1 MAFIGEK
8 LRLGRVACGL
18 SLEDLAKPVKVTR
31 QYIHQL
37 ETGARTPALD
47 VLPALAETLGVSNA
61 FFELPLKSNVRAEEC
76 HFRKQVT
83 TPRSVTSQ
91 VLARGALL
99 DELATE
105 LDSTLKLPK
114 VNFPSIAVTTE
125 EDIEKAAQKCRELWG
140 LGDSGPITSMT
151 RVVENAGAIV
161 TQFDGVS
168 EKVDALS
175 MDRRRPII
183 VRSTTKESLSRQ
195 RFDLAHECGHLVMH
209 QGIATGDQLTE
220 AQANRF
226 ASALLLPRAS
236 FIKEFPRRK
245 SLDWRAI
252 FELKLRWKV
261 AARAIVRR
269 AYDLGIIGATQYRT
283 ANIHLVKTGQAK
295 QEKYDDELTLERPE
309 LLSAA
314 FNALEKRRVGSAYSL
329 IAGLGLGGG
338 MFSLITGM
346 PLPSIPQLPDNVVPL
361 FRGSSL

>member
-1 MAFIGEK
+1 MTFIGDK
-8 LRLGRVACGL
+8 LRLGRVARGL

-31 QYIHQL
+31 QHIHQL
-37 ETGARTPALD
+37 ETGVRTPAID
-47 VLPALAETLGVSNA
+47 VQAALAETLGVSKL
-61 FFELPLKSNVRAEEC
+61 FFEVPLKSTVTAEEC

-99 DELATE
+99 DDLASE

-114 VNFPSIAVTTE
+114 VNFPAITVNTE
-125 EDIEKAAQKCRELWG
+125 DDIEKAAQKCREQWG

-183 VRSTTKESLSRQ
+183 VRNTVKESLSRQ

-209 QGIATGDQLTE
+209 QGVATGDQITE
-220 AQANRF
+220 GQANRF

-236 FIKEFPRRK
+236 FIKEFPRGK
-245 SLDWRAI
+245 SLDWKVI

-261 AARAIVRR
+261 AARAIIRR
-269 AYDLGIIGATQYRT
+269 AYDLGIIGPTQYRT

-295 QEKYDDELTLERPE
+295 QEKYDDELPLERPE
-309 LLSAA
+309 LLDAA
-314 FNALEKRRVGSAYSL
+314 FNALEKRHAGSAYSL
-329 IAGLGLGGG
+329 VTGLGLDSG
-338 MFSLITGM
+338 MFPLITGM
-346 PLPSIPQLPDNVVPL
+346 PLPSMPQMSGNVVSL
-361 FRGSSL
+361 FSK